1 MTLSPRNLYRRCVFF
16 SALLLCSSLMAQQSP
31 PSGTAGSG
39 QSQSEDQSVGT
50 LRVNVDV
57 VNVYCNVKDKR
68 GALIPDLKRD
78 DFQLTEDGKPQSVKY
93 FATESNQPLT
103 LGLLIDTSA
112 SQMRVLPM
120 EQEAGEQFLR
130 QVLGKEDLAFLI
142 NFDIDV
148 TLDQDYTSD
157 VRELRHALDQ
167 TRINA
172 GGAVGGGPG
181 AGQGPFPT
189 SNMPRGTLLY
199 DAIYLAADDKLG
211 REVGRKAM
219 IILTDGEDQGS
230 RYRIREAIEAAQK
243 ADAICYV
250 ILIADRGFYGGAYS
264 GEDKM
269 KQLAEET
276 GGRVIEVS
284 NKYDKLRQAF
294 DQIASELRTQY
305 ALGYTPT
312 NNVKDGTFRKIDIK
326 SKSGY
331 RVQARRGYYAI
342 ASR

>member
-1 MTLSPRNLYRRCVFF
+1 MNLFSKFVLLLAFLLSPL
-16 SALLLCSSLMAQQSP
+16 AAQQP
-31 PSGTAGSG
+31 PSGTTSSQDENQ
-39 QSQSEDQSVGT
+39 QSAGT

-68 GALIPDLKRD
+68 GALIPGLKRE
-78 DFQLTEDGKPQSVKY
+78 DFQLTEDGKPQVVKY

-112 SQMRVLPM
+112 SQMNVLPM
-120 EQEAGEQFLR
+120 EREAGEQFLR
-130 QVLGKEDLAFLI
+130 QVLTKEDLAFLI

-148 TLDQDYTSD
+148 TLDQDFTTD

-172 GGAVGGGPG
+172 GSGIGGAPG

-189 SNMPRGTLLY
+189 SSIPRGTLLY

-219 IILTDGEDQGS
+219 IILTDGQDQGS

-243 ADAICYV
+243 ADTICYV

-276 GGRVIEVS
+276 GGRVIEAS
-284 NKYDKLRQAF
+284 NKYEKLRQAF
-294 DQIASELRTQY
+294 DQIANELRTQY

-312 NNVKDGTFRKIDIK
+312 NNLKDGTFRKIEIK
-326 SKSGY
+326 TKEGQ
-331 RVQARRGYYAI
+331 RVQARRGYYAL